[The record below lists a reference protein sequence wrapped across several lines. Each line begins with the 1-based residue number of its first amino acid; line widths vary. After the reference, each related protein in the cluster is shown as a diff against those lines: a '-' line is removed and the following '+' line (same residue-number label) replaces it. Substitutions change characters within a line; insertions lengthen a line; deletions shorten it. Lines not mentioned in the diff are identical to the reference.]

1 MKFLKNMNSDSILNF
16 QKLAFNQAL
25 YQTGSIDV
33 AEDIASQTIYIYL
46 LKQDMIVSNN
56 LNGWIINTCKN
67 YCKRYFEICKKEKD
81 LKKRIE
87 RNFVEELET
96 KIYQSTD
103 FIDNEKDELSR
114 AIKEVKESLSS
125 VELKT
130 YIFYLQ
136 CNRSFKD
143 MQAISGESYSSL
155 RQKISRINQKIKAE
169 TYKKMGVIAT
179 KKIVTPQLNDIIM
192 KFLIRFKRNLEEGSL
207 DKMYYYFSRK
217 DLNNYNPCFNIV
229 KVRDYE
235 ILLKESIYTIHVFF
249 NNKEG
254 NVDSFN
260 FSFCVDK
267 NHLKIVTPPTPP
279 QKITMI
285 ELNSKDGQKIKE
297 LLKKNPED
305 KKGTH
310 TISGEDL
317 KILQQIL
324 MKEKKEK

>member
-96 KIYQSTD
+96 KINRSTD
-103 FIDNEKDELSR
+103 FVQSEKEELYD
-114 AIKEVKESLSS
+114 AFMEVKESLSS

-155 RQKISRINQKIKAE
+155 RQKISRINRKIKAE

-254 NVDSFN
+254 NIDSFY

-267 NHLKIVTPPTPP
+267 NRLKIVTPPTPP
-279 QKITMI
+279 KKITMI
-285 ELNSKDGQKIKE
+285 ESNSEDGHKIKE
-297 LLKKNPED
+297 LLEKNPED

-310 TISGEDL
+310 NISGEDL